1 MKQAVTR
8 KQVEKL
14 VGKVI
19 FATRKDGSQV
29 SGKLIRISGNRLV
42 LQPNRKK
49 KVKTKAIIPLVL
61 FDLLAIGTAPY
72 IGAYGG
78 GYGGY
83 GPGYGGPGY
92 GPQPGPYTDGGY
104 PGVGYPYYPNLF

>member
-1 MKQAVTR
+1 MRGVTKAQAS
-8 KQVEKL
+8 KL
-14 VGKVI
+14 VGKRI
-19 FATRKDGSQV
+19 YALHKNGSVV

-42 LQPNRKK
+42 LEQSKGK

-72 IGAYGG
+72 AFG

-83 GPGYGGPGY
+83 G
-92 GPQPGPYTDGGY
+92 DGGY
-104 PGVGYPYYPNLF
+104 PYGYFW